1 MTSQPLGGA
10 WSPESAAAAIDASG
24 AAGTAAAPATT
35 NPFQNGQRTP
45 LIDPVRH
52 RVEKGETAYSLARL
66 YGVSVTAPNDETGL
80 VDSIIG
86 KPFEY
91 DDIANLLRAYR
102 LGCNADLRAM
112 YGHDATDEMDKQAD
126 TLELFAGLIADE
138 WRANATSYA
147 KAS

>member
-1 MTSQPLGGA
+1 MQIQDLLNAEKAPSAEAINTAIFGFLSQLADKFEKRDDSNPWRNSPAQCLQRMTIQMA
-10 WSPESAAAAIDASG
+10 EMAHKD
-24 AAGTAAAPATT
+24 
-35 NPFQNGQRTP
+35 
-45 LIDPVRH
+45 
-52 RVEKGETAYSLARL
+52 
-66 YGVSVTAPNDETGL
+66 
-80 VDSIIG
+80 
-86 KPFEY
+86 